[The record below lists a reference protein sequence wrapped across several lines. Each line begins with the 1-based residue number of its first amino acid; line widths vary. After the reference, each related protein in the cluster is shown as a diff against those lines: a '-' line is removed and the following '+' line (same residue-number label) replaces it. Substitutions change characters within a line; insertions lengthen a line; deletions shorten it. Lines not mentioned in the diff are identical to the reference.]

1 MSRVL
6 LVLFLLIPAACER
19 AAADRPATQL
29 VARVNGAEISVEAAR
44 GAAPG
49 SAAQALEKVIERELL
64 VQKALAAKL
73 DRDPDVARAIEEA
86 RRQVLAQAW
95 LERAASSAAGGTRPE
110 DDEVSAFYQDNPALF
125 AERRI
130 YRLREL
136 VVPAPEEM
144 LEVLRAEAAKAKTLD
159 EVAAWLRSRN
169 AKLGAAAH
177 VSAVTQAAEH
187 LPLAFLPRLSRMQ
200 PGEIAVFATP
210 AGASVIQ
217 LVHAEEAP
225 LGESQAAP
233 VIEQF
238 LAARRRLES
247 AAAEVKRLRE
257 VATIEYLG
265 DFKRGN
271 R

>member
-1 MSRVL
+1 MRRL
-6 LVLFLLIPAACER
+6 LLLLLILVPAGCER
-19 AAADRPATQL
+19 ASADRPASQL
-29 VARVNGAEISVEAAR
+29 AARVNGTEISVEPMRA
-44 GAAPG
+44 AAPG
-49 SAAQALEKVIERELL
+49 SAAQALEKVIDRELL

-73 DRDPDVARAIEEA
+73 DRDPEVAQAMEGA

-95 LERAASSAAGGTRPE
+95 LDRAASAAAGSSRPE
-110 DDEVSAFYQDNPALF
+110 ERSAEVRAFYEENPALF

-136 VVPAPEEM
+136 VVSAPAEM
-144 LEVLRAEAAKAKTLD
+144 VDVLRAEAAKAKGLD
-159 EVAAWLRSRN
+159 ELAAWLRSRT
-169 AKLGAAAH
+169 ATF
-177 VSAVTQAAEH
+177 SADALTQPAEH

-200 PGEIAVFATP
+200 PGEIAVFPTP
-210 AGASVIQ
+210 PGASVIQ
-217 LVHAEEAP
+217 LVHAEDAP

-238 LAARRRLES
+238 LAGRKRLES
-247 AAAEVKRLRE
+247 AAAEVRRLRE

-271 R
+271 